1 MTTVISMATANAPR
15 AACCSR
21 VPVHSRSPNS
31 LPSGP
36 SGSRNDANGPTRA
49 DAAPGGGHLEPA
61 GAAHPRL
68 GAQVEAHLLRSEPQG
83 LVLVGDGDGRR
94 IIRPTGAWGRGRRRA
109 PRRGTG
115 VVPGVHARGQSA
127 GSPTSGSADPAAG
140 RRGWVPGTQ
149 EILGLLRRGGPGE
162 PGIDPAERGIP
173 TMSKVIAVTG
183 ASSGIGEATALRLA
197 AGGHHVV
204 LGARR
209 EDRLAAVAE
218 KIRAEGGSADVRR
231 FDVTDRQAVAAFV
244 EAAVAAHGRLDVLV
258 GNAGV
263 MPLSRLDALLVDE
276 WDRMIDVNVKGL
288 LHGIAAAL
296 PVFQRQGGGHFV
308 TVASI
313 AAHQVS
319 QTAAVYAAT
328 KHAAW

>member
-1 MTTVISMATANAPR
+1 
-15 AACCSR
+15 
-21 VPVHSRSPNS
+21 
-31 LPSGP
+31 
-36 SGSRNDANGPTRA
+36 
-49 DAAPGGGHLEPA
+49 
-61 GAAHPRL
+61 
-68 GAQVEAHLLRSEPQG
+68 
-83 LVLVGDGDGRR
+83 
-94 IIRPTGAWGRGRRRA
+94 
-109 PRRGTG
+109 
-115 VVPGVHARGQSA
+115 
-127 GSPTSGSADPAAG
+127 
-140 RRGWVPGTQ
+140 
-149 EILGLLRRGGPGE
+149 
-162 PGIDPAERGIP
+162 
-173 TMSKVIAVTG
+173 MSKVIAVTG

-197 AGGHHVV
+197 ADGHHVV

-319 QTAAVYAAT
+319 PTAAVYAAT
-328 KHAAW
+328 KHAAWAISEGLRQESDPSIRVTTISPGVTESELADSITDPVAKDAMVTYRAHTIPAGAIADAIAYAVAQPDGVDVNEMIIRPTRQR